1 MKIKFFSLIAA
12 LVVATVPYSP
22 VLAEQSFI
30 LQQTEAGQK
39 IFELAP
45 ESLYIETA
53 WRLRPSLY
61 LRKM

>member
-39 IFELAP
+39 TFELVP
-45 ESLYIETA
+45 ESLYIETV

>member
-22 VLAEQSFI
+22 ALAEQRFI
-30 LQQTEAGQK
+30 LQQNEAGQK

-45 ESLYIETA
+45 ESLNIETA